1 MKDKNIEN
9 GQGDSSIELLKRWQR
24 AIRICHKA
32 HIRSAAHMNRRNRA
46 MGIIVVILS
55 TIVGTSVF
63 ATLDSSPEVW
73 VKIIVG
79 ILSVTAAVF
88 AGLQTFLNYS
98 EKEEMH
104 KQASQKYGSLRR
116 ELEEML
122 VFPNGD
128 KNSSKDYLKNI
139 RVNWDNIDSESP
151 SLSQKLYDKIA
162 KGIYAQSAFKEKTQ
176 G

>member
-1 MKDKNIEN
+1 MGIDQKDK
-9 GQGDSSIELLKRWQR
+9 SVELLKKWQL

-32 HIRSAAHMNRRNRA
+32 HIRSAAFMNRKNRA
-46 MGIIVVILS
+46 LGISVVILS

-73 VKIIVG
+73 VKILVG
-79 ILSVTAAVF
+79 ILSVAAAVF

-116 ELEEML
+116 ELEELL

-139 RVNWDNIDSESP
+139 RATWDKIDSESP

-162 KGIYAQSAFKEKTQ
+162 KDIFMNAAPRVNEKK
-176 G
+176 